1 MVLLTNLKFSIR
13 KLEAKKTA
21 PSGAVFL
28 CLKLNYFKNITI
40 FFILKLLQEYLKKI
54 TALSA
59 LPYLL
64 SILVTDLSQNCSI
77 FLSIEI

>member
-1 MVLLTNLKFSIR
+1 M
-13 KLEAKKTA
+13 KLKTA

-28 CLKLNYFKNITI
+28 CLIFKYFKNITI